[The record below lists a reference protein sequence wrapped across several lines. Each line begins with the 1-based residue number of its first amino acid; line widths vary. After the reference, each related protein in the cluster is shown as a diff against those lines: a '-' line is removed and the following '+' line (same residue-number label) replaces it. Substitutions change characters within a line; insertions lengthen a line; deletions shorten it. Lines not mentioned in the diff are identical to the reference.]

1 MEAISYNRCTA
12 MTNESSK
19 TARYLAVSLLA
30 ATLIISV
37 GGSVL
42 LVLNWEYIARLESQ
56 GYLGLF
62 IISIFA
68 GSPIPIPTPSMILT
82 FTLGSI
88 LNPFL
93 VGLVSGY
100 GNAFGNALIFWTGRG
115 GYKAFQTFTVTR
127 PSDTPPHSKFRR
139 FINWLYRVPEVASR
153 RVLVAVF
160 VLSIYP
166 NPILTP
172 LILGMGATRFSFWK
186 FFLTIWAGKTAQC
199 MILSYLGYF
208 GLRSLLK
215 FFGVFEVP

>member
-1 MEAISYNRCTA
+1 
-12 MTNESSK
+12 MTNKRPKS
-19 TARYLAVSLLA
+19 AQYLAVGLLA
-30 ATLIISV
+30 ATIIISV

-42 LVLNWEYIARLESQ
+42 LVQNWEYIAQLERQ

-88 LNPFL
+88 LSPFL
-93 VGLVSGY
+93 VGLVSGF
-100 GNAFGNALIFWTGRG
+100 GNAVGNALIFWAGRG
-115 GYKAFQTFTVTR
+115 GHKVFRNLMVST
-127 PSDTPPHSKFRR
+127 PSDAAPRSKIGKFFKR
-139 FINWLYRVPEVASR
+139 LSRVPEIASR

-160 VLSIYP
+160 LLSIYP

-172 LILGMGATRFSFWK
+172 LILGMGATRFRFWK
-186 FFLTIWAGKTAQC
+186 FFLTIWAGKTAQG
-199 MILSYLGYF
+199 MILSYLGYY

-215 FFGVFEVP
+215 FFGVFEIP

>member
-1 MEAISYNRCTA
+1 
-12 MTNESSK
+12 MTNQISK
-19 TARYLAVSLLA
+19 KAKYLSISLLTA
-30 ATLIISV
+30 ALVISV

-42 LVLNWEYIARLESQ
+42 LVQNWEYVAQLERQ

-62 IISIFA
+62 VISIFA

-82 FTLGSI
+82 FMLGSI
-88 LNPFL
+88 LSPFL
-93 VGLVSGY
+93 VGLISGY

-115 GYKAFQTFTVTR
+115 GQKAFQNLMAPQ
-127 PSDTPPHSKFRR
+127 PSQGPPRSKIKR
-139 FINWLYRVPEVASR
+139 FFKRLSRVPEIASR

-160 VLSIYP
+160 LLSIYP

-186 FFLTIWAGKTAQC
+186 FFLTIWAGKTAQG
-199 MILSYLGYF
+199 MILSYLGYY

-215 FFGVFEVP
+215 FVGVFEIP